1 MPVNAKDMPAPDDSR
16 KPEGKPHCGESVILI
31 ASFF

>member
-1 MPVNAKDMPAPDDSR
+1 MPVNAKDMPAGGNSSQ
-16 KPEGKPHCGESVILI
+16 PEGKPRDDESVILI